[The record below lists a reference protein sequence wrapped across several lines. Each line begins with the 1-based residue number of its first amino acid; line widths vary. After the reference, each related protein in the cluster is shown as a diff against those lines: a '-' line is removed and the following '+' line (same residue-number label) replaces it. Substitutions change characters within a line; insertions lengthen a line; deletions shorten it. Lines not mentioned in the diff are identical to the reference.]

1 MSHSSVWSPFPINEA
16 TMLYFSRRFLVCA
29 TLCFLFLA
37 SSFASGPVTGT
48 YKVLIIQT
56 TYSDDTTRVSS
67 AENLNLAAGEIH
79 DYFNKLSFGALD
91 VEVSIGLST
100 LSQPKSHYWSS
111 CPSSD
116 DSGKMCLDMNQLFV
130 DAAESAGAAGAS
142 FANVKTVLVLSSCD
156 VYGPYD
162 NWTAGSDQDLNSTH
176 AHASHV
182 HRVVDTDC
190 PDDPRYPVTEFPHLG
205 PSGVNWNAW
214 VHELGH
220 TIQLEGHDMFSHPG
234 GYSSGYDL
242 MDSCYPCGESVY
254 SLSGNPIVANENK
267 TSFPGWLSSS
277 KTVVIPRPTTGT
289 AGGTYVLEPV
299 NAPSPGST
307 VAPRGIKLPLGDD
320 RSIFVEARTNT
331 GSDNRSYGLFDQGV
345 HIYTAEEGHN
355 DDNGNPKPLTMLD
368 ACQFTVTGGC
378 VYDRSDPR
386 LSTCPDFVAHLSE
399 THAYC
404 WPFALWHTGDTFNDA
419 VNQIMVHVNGKVG
432 DGYGV
437 TVTRN
442 VSPGHP
448 DVFIY
453 PWLTSPMN
461 TYETIDIWVDSSCNG
476 YEDTVGPAGLR
487 YHRRGDGTV
496 IGNGDDPCA
505 NHENRIY
512 AHVRNGGSAPA
523 INAHVHFYVT
533 DPLGVGIRG
542 ASGWVEV
549 GNTTIPYL
557 AAGAERDVYVN
568 WTPSVTLTP
577 AEISSG
583 HFNFHSCVQ
592 IKIDA
597 VAGEV
602 VLSNQDGDGEQ
613 ENFDHFEAVR
623 DPITHDYVVPDRFFY
638 VSNNYSKSHMNVTG
652 APMAPDSDFYK
663 PTQLRVKSEL
673 PPDWTYQVNGGV
685 YDFTLAPHEIKQ
697 IPVKV
702 TVPSGTPVAQ
712 TFLLRAT
719 AFQQQHMINNAVSD
733 ANPYHWHFG
742 WDTVAGVVEAVQTV
756 DPSKITITAE
766 WKCPDTSVALTHVP
780 PASIHVKGKL
790 EPAHDNVI
798 IAIDYTPPSGP
809 VQTHLVH
816 TNAAGEFEDTLNSPA
831 PGTWK
836 IRAFWQGD
844 MDHSSSVSDEQ
855 SVTPADCNKKP
866 QNNTPIAQRPLPPG
880 STILL
885 PPDSF
890 PGGILTGVVIGPDD
904 QPVPNTP
911 VQIAGGVPTELTG
924 VVVGEEPPKT
934 AEKRDP
940 CAPDANGKIPLG
952 CEKKRETPPAQPCPQ
967 TAAGTPAANCPVA
980 TLPPV
985 NVPQDCAGLLKQA
998 QGILNQP
1005 GNQGIDHILIGLLQ
1019 PSTTGGIIAPTDMR
1033 KAGGEQVR
1041 EAANQPGAA
1050 NQVREAANQPGLA
1063 SGGNTYIN
1071 AAGGGILTDANGR
1084 FALCVKPDAKN
1095 VDIIPGDGSAKTSV
1109 PATGQVPTGACDKP
1123 PAFFQANQKIDLCKP
1138 VSKPTM
1144 IQGNNTW
1151 LLPAVQAISPRGDK
1165 TIVTVKSPRD
1175 LQPGPVNFSFFD
1187 KSGQKQSFTG
1197 GVFKI
1202 VSASMDRSKLRSNEG
1217 ADFDYEVEF
1226 SPQWGGQ
1233 PLCVNVKT
1241 LGPIVLTQPP
1251 AAQLSVNGDG
1261 HSSIRGKIRATQV
1274 APGSAVPFE
1283 IKLNVFDCATGQ
1295 H

>member
-1 MSHSSVWSPFPINEA
+1 
-16 TMLYFSRRFLVCA
+16 
-29 TLCFLFLA
+29 
-37 SSFASGPVTGT
+37 
-48 YKVLIIQT
+48 
-56 TYSDDTTRVSS
+56 
-67 AENLNLAAGEIH
+67 
-79 DYFNKLSFGALD
+79 
-91 VEVSIGLST
+91 
-100 LSQPKSHYWSS
+100 
-111 CPSSD
+111 
-116 DSGKMCLDMNQLFV
+116 
-130 DAAESAGAAGAS
+130 
-142 FANVKTVLVLSSCD
+142 
-156 VYGPYD
+156 
-162 NWTAGSDQDLNSTH
+162 
-176 AHASHV
+176 
-182 HRVVDTDC
+182 
-190 PDDPRYPVTEFPHLG
+190 
-205 PSGVNWNAW
+205 VNWNA
-214 VHELGH
+214 VAHELGH

-267 TSFPGWLSSS
+267 TSFPGWLPSS
-277 KTVVIPRPTTGT
+277 KTVVIPRPTSGT

-299 NAPSPGST
+299 NTPTPGAT

-320 RSIFVEARTNT
+320 RSIFVEARTNV
-331 GSDNRSYGLFDQGV
+331 GGDNRSYGLFDEGV

-404 WPFALWHTGDTFNDA
+404 WPFALWHVGDTFNDA

-476 YEDTVGPAGLR
+476 YEDTVGPSGLR
-487 YHRRGDGTV
+487 YHRRSDGTV

-512 AHVRNGGSAPA
+512 ARVRNGGSAPA
-523 INAHVHFYVT
+523 INAKVRFLVT
-533 DPLGVGIRG
+533 DPMGVGVRD

-557 AAGAERDVYVN
+557 AAGASHDVYVN
-568 WTPSVTLTP
+568 WTPAVTLTP

-583 HFNFHSCVQ
+583 HFNFHTCIQV
-592 IKIDA
+592 KIDA

-623 DPITHDYVVPDRFFY
+623 DPITHDYVVPDRYFY
-638 VSNNYSKSHMNVTG
+638 VSNNYSKGHMNVTG
-652 APMAPDSDFYK
+652 GLGGSEADFYK

-673 PPDWTYQVNGGV
+673 PPDWAYQVNGGV

-719 AFQQQHMINNAVSD
+719 AFQQHHIINNAVSD
-733 ANPYHWHFG
+733 ANPAHWHFG

-756 DPSKITITAE
+756 DPSKITLTAE
-766 WKCPDTSVALTHVP
+766 WKCPDTTATLTHVP

-809 VQTHLVH
+809 VQTHLIH
-816 TNAAGEFEDTLNSPA
+816 TNAAGEFEDTLNSPS

-836 IRAFWQGD
+836 VRAFWQGD

-880 STILL
+880 STILI
-885 PPDSF
+885 PDEAF
-890 PGGILTGVVIGPDD
+890 PGGLLTGVVIGPDD
-904 QPVPNTP
+904 KPIPNTP
-911 VQIAGGVPTELTG
+911 VDIAGGIPAVLTG
-924 VVVGEEPPKT
+924 EVIGEEPTKT
-934 AEKRDP
+934 VEKRDP
-940 CAPDANGKIPLG
+940 CAPDANGKIPRG
-952 CEKKRETPPAQPCPQ
+952 CEKKRQTPPSQPCQPG
-967 TAAGTPAANCPVA
+967 AAAANCPAA

-985 NVPQDCAGLLKQA
+985 KVPQDCTGLLKQA

-1019 PSTTGGIIAPTDMR
+1019 PSMTGGIIAPTDMR

-1050 NQVREAANQPGLA
+1050 SEVREAANQPGMA
-1063 SGGNTYIN
+1063 SGGGIYIN
-1071 AAGGGILTDANGR
+1071 KSGGGVTTDANGR
-1084 FALCVKPDAKN
+1084 FAVCAMPDVSKLTAVAGCPLC
-1095 VDIIPGDGSAKTSV
+1095 
-1109 PATGQVPTGACDKP
+1109 P
-1123 PAFFQANQKIDLCKP
+1123 PANPLPKGDVVLTKGGGTTAGKCEQPPQFFQANQKIDFCKL

-1144 IQGNNTW
+1144 EQGGQTW
-1151 LLPAVQAISPRGDK
+1151 LLPAVNAFSPDGKQVRTAI
-1165 TIVTVKSPRD
+1165 KSPRD

-1187 KSGQKQSFTG
+1187 NKGQKQSFTG

-1202 VSASMDRSKLRSNEG
+1202 VSASLDRNKLRSNEG
-1217 ADFDYEVEF
+1217 ADFSYELLF

-1233 PLCVNVKT
+1233 PLCVNVDT
-1241 LGPIVLTQPP
+1241 TGPIVLTQPP
-1251 AAQLSVNGDG
+1251 SAQLTVNGDG
-1261 HSSIRGKIRATQV
+1261 HSTINGKIRAIQV
-1274 APGSAVPFE
+1274 APGSAVPFV
-1283 IKLNVFDCATGQ
+1283 IKLNIFDCATGQ

>member
-1 MSHSSVWSPFPINEA
+1 MQAPS
-16 TMLYFSRRFLVCA
+16 LRFLLSALTCLLLIA
-29 TLCFLFLA
+29 TA
-37 SSFASGPVTGT
+37 SASGPVTGT
-48 YKVLIIQT
+48 YKVVMIQT
-56 TYSDDTTRVSS
+56 TYSDDAVRVSTLP
-67 AENLNLAAGEIH
+67 NLTLAGGEIH
-79 DYFNKLSFGALD
+79 DYFSKLSFGALD
-91 VEVSIGLST
+91 VQVTAAQST
-100 LSQPKSHYWSS
+100 LTQPKSHYWSS

-116 DSGKMCLDMNQLFV
+116 DAGKMCLDMNALFT
-130 DAAESAGAAGAS
+130 DAAESAGAGGAS
-142 FANVKTVLVLSSCD
+142 FTNVKAVVVLSECN
-156 VYGPYD
+156 VYGAYN

-176 AHASHV
+176 AHAHV
-182 HRVVDTDC
+182 HRIVDTDC
-190 PDDPRYPVTEFPHLG
+190 PDDSRYPLSEFPHLG
-205 PSGVNWNAW
+205 PSGVNWHA
-214 VHELGH
+214 VAHELGH
-220 TIQLEGHDMFSHPG
+220 TIQLEGNDMFSHPG

-254 SLSGNPIVANENK
+254 SLSGNPIVADENK
-267 TSFPGWLSSS
+267 TSFPGWLPSS
-277 KTVVIPRPTTGT
+277 KTVVIPRPTSGT

-299 NAPSPGST
+299 NTPTPGAT

-320 RSIFVEARTNT
+320 RSIFVEARTNV
-331 GSDNRSYGLFDQGV
+331 GADNRSYGLFDQGV
-345 HIYTAEEGHN
+345 HIYTAEESHN
-355 DDNGNPKPLTMLD
+355 DDGGWPKPLTMLD

-386 LSTCPDFVAHLSE
+386 FSSCPDFVAHLSE
-399 THAYC
+399 SHPYC
-404 WPFALWHTGDTFNDA
+404 WPFTLWHVGDTFNDA
-419 VNQIMVHVNGKVG
+419 VNQIMVHVNDRVG

-476 YEDTVGPAGLR
+476 YEDTVGPSGLR
-487 YHRRGDGTV
+487 YHRRSDGTV

-523 INAHVHFYVT
+523 INAKVHFFVT

-542 ASGWVEV
+542 SDGWVEV

-557 AAGAERDVYVN
+557 AAGATKDVYVN
-568 WTPSVTLTP
+568 WTPSVSLTP
-577 AEISSG
+577 SQITDG

-592 IKIDA
+592 VKIDA

-623 DPITHDYVVPDRFFY
+623 DPVTHDYVVPDRYFY
-638 VSNNYSKSHMNVTG
+638 VSNNYSKVHANITG
-652 APMAPDSDFYK
+652 APMAADSDFYK

-673 PPDWTYQVNGGV
+673 PHDWTYQVNGGV

-712 TFLLRAT
+712 TFMLRAT
-719 AFQQQHMINNAVSD
+719 AFQQHHRINNAVSD
-733 ANPYHWHFG
+733 ANPYRWHFG

-766 WKCPDTSVALTHVP
+766 WKCPDTSAALTHVP

-816 TNAAGEFEDTLNSPA
+816 TNPAGEFEDTLNNPA
-831 PGTWK
+831 AGTWK
-836 IRAFWQGD
+836 VRAFWQGD

-855 SVTPADCNKKP
+855 SVSSRDCNKPP
-866 QNNTPIAQRPLPPG
+866 QQQQPTPAQPLPKG
-880 STILL
+880 TTILM
-885 PPDSF
+885 PDDAF
-890 PGGILTGVVIGPDD
+890 PGGLLTGVVIGPDD
-904 QPVPNTP
+904 KPIPNTP
-911 VQIAGGVPTELTG
+911 VDIEGGVPAVLTG
-924 VVVGEEPPKT
+924 EVIGEEPPKT

-940 CAPDANGKIPLG
+940 CAPDANGKVPPG
-952 CEKKRETPPAQPCPQ
+952 CEKKRQTPPSQPCPQ
-967 TAAGTPAANCPVA
+967 GAAGTPAANCPVA
-980 TLPPV
+980 TLPPL

-1005 GNQGIDHILIGLLQ
+1005 GNQGIDHILIGLSQ
-1019 PSTTGGIIAPTDMR
+1019 PSVGGIIAPTDMR
-1033 KAGGEQVR
+1033 KAGSEQVR
-1041 EAANQPGAA
+1041 EAANQPAAADQACDPASQAGCFPPIGTAA
-1050 NQVREAANQPGLA
+1050 NVAAPGA
-1063 SGGNTYIN
+1063 YISRK
-1071 AAGGGILTDANGR
+1071 GGGVTTDANGR
-1084 FALCVKPDAKN
+1084 FAVCTMPDVSKLTAVAGCPLCPPANPLPKADVPL
-1095 VDIIPGDGSAKTSV
+1095 AKTGDT
-1109 PATGQVPTGACDKP
+1109 TGKCEQP
-1123 PAFFQANQKIDLCKP
+1123 PQFFQANQKIDFCKL
-1138 VSKPTM
+1138 VNKPAM
-1144 IQGNNTW
+1144 EQGGQTW
-1151 LLPAVQAISPRGDK
+1151 LLPAVNAFSSDGKQVRTAI
-1165 TIVTVKSPRD
+1165 KSPRD

-1187 KSGQKQSFTG
+1187 KGGQRQSFTG

-1202 VSASMDRSKLRSNEG
+1202 VSASLDRSQLRSHQG

-1226 SPQWGGQ
+1226 SPQLAGKS
-1233 PLCVNVKT
+1233 LCVNVNT

-1251 AAQLSVNGDG
+1251 PAQLTLNGDG
-1261 HSSIRGKIRATQV
+1261 HSSIKGKIRATQV
-1274 APGSAVPFE
+1274 APGSTVPFE
-1283 IKLNVFDCATGQ
+1283 IKMNIFDCATG
-1295 H
+1295 HH